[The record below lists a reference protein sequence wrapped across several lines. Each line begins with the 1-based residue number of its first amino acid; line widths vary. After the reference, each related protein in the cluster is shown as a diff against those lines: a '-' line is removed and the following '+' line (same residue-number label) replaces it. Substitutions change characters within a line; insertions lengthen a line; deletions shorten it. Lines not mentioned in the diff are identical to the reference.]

1 MHMNAEE
8 GVMLEVNDDDDE
20 QPDVT
25 ITDCD
30 VALQRAS
37 STSESFAALEKT
49 QLQKAAQFR

>member
-25 ITDCD
+25 ITDFD

-37 STSESFAALEKT
+37 STSESFAALEET